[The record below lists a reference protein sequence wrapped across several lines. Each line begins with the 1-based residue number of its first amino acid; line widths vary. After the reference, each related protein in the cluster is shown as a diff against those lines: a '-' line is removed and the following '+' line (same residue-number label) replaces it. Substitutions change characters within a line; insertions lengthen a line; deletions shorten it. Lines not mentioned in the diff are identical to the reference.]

1 MTIIQWMNPIRPMLR
16 VRAEEKL
23 VLGLYASIP
32 SQVSR
37 IRTYHLVV
45 SRCNSWLQGS
55 ERIVIST
62 SACFSPSCVSTL
74 SPGCCHWSTY
84 RVGYHH
90 EYWKGRSAGGMWP
103 AKCAYIGSDNLA
115 AMAHLPRLADRAL
128 TDFWRSYYTWMCSG
142 DLISWSFWEI
152 SSVPLK
158 DSGPAIVLL

>member
-1 MTIIQWMNPIRPMLR
+1 MNP
-16 VRAEEKL
+16 VQAEEKL

-45 SRCNSWLQGS
+45 SRIGEDCHFDLCLLLPFLCLHSFTWLLPL
-55 ERIVIST
+55 EHV
-62 SACFSPSCVSTL
+62 
-74 SPGCCHWSTY
+74 

-90 EYWKGRSAGGMWP
+90 KYWKGRSAGGMWP
-103 AKCAYIGSDNLA
+103 AKCAYIGSDNLT
-115 AMAHLPRLADRAL
+115 AMANLPRLADRAL

-142 DLISWSFWEI
+142 DLISWSSWEI
-152 SSVPLK
+152 SSMSLK